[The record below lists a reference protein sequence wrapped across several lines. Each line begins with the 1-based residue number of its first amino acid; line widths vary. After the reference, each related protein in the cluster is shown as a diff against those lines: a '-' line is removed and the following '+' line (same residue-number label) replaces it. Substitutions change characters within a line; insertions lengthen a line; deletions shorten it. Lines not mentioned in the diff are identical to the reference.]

1 MGVGQ
6 QPVQNFRYGGIVQK
20 FDLGGDATSRQ
31 LSMAGSKIPPQPLT
45 FADYIKQGS
54 QIVESL
60 YPDQD
65 NYFKKMAMLNLAN
78 LGVTTG
84 LGLASGRSPSGQ
96 PLTGNFISK
105 AAQIGTEISPELT
118 KSAMSL
124 AQAKQAQEQAQK
136 QQALTIGTSLYSAS
150 KPEFIQRDPEKDLI
164 GIVNGKPTTFI
175 EGTPEIK
182 TPKTI
187 NLAFIDDDNTEK
199 VIPLNL
205 TDPEDNK
212 KFKLFQKT
220 KKNSRIIGTSSPSME
235 QIFYKTLNNN
245 DLRKAF
251 QLGEIKD
258 DNLVLQIQNAIEYA
272 RTNKEI
278 LNEFGEKVG
287 TKQVLTPAWKLA
299 EKTVIDNNYYSNMY
313 GSFDKERIKQET
325 PTEETPAEETPAE
338 ETPTKETMK
347 EPHLIENVD
356 GSFVDANKEVN
367 VLNRVFK
374 NINVLNRVFKNT
386 EDIDFTL
393 ATGYGDIFTR
403 GIDALKMG
411 ASEIPGL
418 EGLEL
423 SKRKDAVNYI
433 KTLFKT
439 AKLAVRDEIG
449 GKAFASD
456 VADLRDEYPED
467 LGLFANF
474 TDIGFLGRLKRH
486 VGRMEMALETINKE
500 ILANPMSYKTSTV
513 ARARERKIIFE
524 QLLKLYAPV
533 IEDYENKGTSQQ
545 EKTIGDPKKYD
556 MRK

>member
-1 MGVGQ
+1 
-6 QPVQNFRYGGIVQK
+6 
-20 FDLGGDATSRQ
+20 
-31 LSMAGSKIPPQPLT
+31 MAL
-45 FADYIKQGS
+45 
-54 QIVESL
+54 
-60 YPDQD
+60 
-65 NYFKKMAMLNLAN
+65 LNLSN

-96 PLTGNFISK
+96 PLGGNVVSK
-105 AAQIGTEISPELT
+105 VAQIGTEIFPQIT

-136 QQALTIGTSLYSAS
+136 QQALTIGSSLYSAA
-150 KPEFIQRDPEKDLI
+150 KPEFKEVDGRLIKIYPDGTTEVVQDLPKREIKEEDYQYTDDEGNKQIINLNLNDPDDVATFKSL
-164 GIVNGKPTTFI
+164 KKQYPTTFRGLRADSKEALSTRKFNI
-175 EGTPEIK
+175 LGNDDLRERFRLGKATPSEVLEIQ
-182 TPKTI
+182 TI
-187 NLAFIDDDNTEK
+187 LREERT
-199 VIPLNL
+199 
-205 TDPEDNK
+205 
-212 KFKLFQKT
+212 
-220 KKNSRIIGTSSPSME
+220 SRP
-235 QIFYKTLNNN
+235 IFN
-245 DLRKAF
+245 DLGEQVGIETRKAPMAW
-251 QLGEIKD
+251 EIAEQEAKQYYP
-258 DNLVLQIQNAIEYA
+258 NL
-272 RTNKEI
+272 
-278 LNEFGEKVG
+278 
-287 TKQVLTPAWKLA
+287 
-299 EKTVIDNNYYSNMY
+299 Y
-313 GSFDKERIKQET
+313 GSVKTTEDISTTEQAVEPKQ
-325 PTEETPAEETPAE
+325 

-356 GSFVDANKEVN
+356 GSFVDANKEV
-367 VLNRVFK
+367 
-374 NINVLNRVFKNT
+374 NVLNRVFKNT

-474 TDIGFLGRLKRH
+474 TDRGFLGRLQRH
-486 VGRMEMALETINKE
+486 VGRMEMALEIINKE